1 MASAMPSILPSWDR
15 LVVEGCTEQ
24 PLMTSVLTLSLLQS
38 GMVEP
43 LEVFVPGLMRVTD
56 CLKKDKG
63 ISLTSLQTAPERKGT
78 DLLPSQSE
86 CFQIRRPESDSAGSI
101 WQSV

>member
-1 MASAMPSILPSWDR
+1 
-15 LVVEGCTEQ
+15 
-24 PLMTSVLTLSLLQS
+24 MTSVLTLSLLQS

-63 ISLTSLQTAPERKGT
+63 ISLTSLPERKRA

-86 CFQIRRPESDSAGSI
+86 RFQIRRPESDSAGSI

>member
-1 MASAMPSILPSWDR
+1 
-15 LVVEGCTEQ
+15 
-24 PLMTSVLTLSLLQS
+24 MTSVLTLSLLQS

-63 ISLTSLQTAPERKGT
+63 ISLTSLQTAPEWKRA
-78 DLLPSQSE
+78 DLLSPQSE
-86 CFQIRRPESDSAGSI
+86 RFQIRGPEGNSAGSI